1 MENRSGQMLTEVLVA
16 CGLLVAGS
24 LMLVS
29 YAASIRPLAKHGV
42 NELQAIFLAK
52 EGIEAA
58 RAIRDYDFNLLTNGT
73 HGIAFGTSTWA
84 FLGASDTQNGFTRTV
99 TISSFDLRTKKIT
112 STAAGA
118 YSSSTITTL
127 LLDIDQD
134 LGMAHFIAF
143 DLTAATGSLD
153 NGNKQLNGMILRNT
167 GPIPI
172 VIKEM
177 TAWWDDDSKLQSI
190 RLGDIVWSHNGTGS
204 PNGKQPSGTLLDI
217 TDKTLNVGQSES
229 NTNFTF
235 QGPVTTVNFIVKFT
249 FTDNSHAYVTV
260 QPN

>member
-1 MENRSGQMLTEVLVA
+1 MLTEVLIA
-16 CGLLVAGS
+16 CGLLVASS

-29 YAASIRPLAKHGV
+29 FAASIRPLAKHGV
-42 NELQAIFLAK
+42 SELQAIFLAK

-73 HGIAFGTSTWA
+73 HGIAFSTSTWA
-84 FLGASDTQNGFTRTV
+84 FVGTSDTQNGFTRTV

-118 YSSSTITTL
+118 HASSTIVTL
-127 LLDIDQD
+127 LLDTDQD

-143 DLTAATGSLD
+143 DLTSTTGTLN
-153 NGNKQLNGMILRNT
+153 NGNKQLNGMIVKNT

-172 VIKEM
+172 TIKHI
-177 TAWWDDDSKLQSI
+177 TAWWDDDSKIQSV
-190 RLGDIVWSHNGTGS
+190 RLGSTVWSHNGTGS
-204 PNGKQPSGTLLDI
+204 PSGKQPSGTLLDI
-217 TDKTLNVGQSES
+217 TDTTLNVGQSEGT
-229 NTNFTF
+229 TNFTF

-249 FTDNSHAYVTV
+249 FTDNSNAYVTI